1 MVCLGVLGFFGE
13 IWGFLRGCGF
23 WLVVEFF
30 FGDGGGGVE
39 FGGLCH
45 IEHSEISTEF
55 KTRFLNLWILRF
67 LAKAQ
72 YDNFIDMTK
81 FRRLFEF

>member
-1 MVCLGVLGFFGE
+1 MGKFGGFCGGLGFGWWWNF
-13 IWGFLRGCGF
+13 FLGM
-23 WLVVEFF
+23 
-30 FGDGGGGVE
+30 GGGVE
-39 FGGLCH
+39 FGGICH

>member
-13 IWGFLRGCGF
+13 IWGFLRGFGF

-30 FGDGGGGVE
+30 FGDGGGGLNLGE
-39 FGGLCH
+39 FVILSIAKYSKNLRCTL
-45 IEHSEISTEF
+45 I
-55 KTRFLNLWILRF
+55 LWILRF

-81 FRRLFEF
+81 FMLLFEF